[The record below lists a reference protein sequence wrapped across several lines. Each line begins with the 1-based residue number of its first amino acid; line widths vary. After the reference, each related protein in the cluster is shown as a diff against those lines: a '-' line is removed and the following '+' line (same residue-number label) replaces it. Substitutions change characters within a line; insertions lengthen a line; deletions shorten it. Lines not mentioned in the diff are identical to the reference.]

1 MHTRDGGAVRH
12 SWRAGGLIVQFL
24 PQSEDRM
31 RQRDL
36 PGGDVP
42 AGADEDLEV
51 EEDDAWV
58 EARSLA
64 ATVADDELTDPAV
77 PVETLLFRLFN
88 ERGVRVFN
96 SLGVRDQCS
105 CSREKVEGVLGTFS
119 AEEIEQSTEEGE
131 ISVTCEFCGTRYHFD
146 PDTFRS
152 SAVDKQ

>member
-1 MHTRDGGAVRH
+1 MLLCAELHNVDCAVALNVNNDAFD
-12 SWRAGGLIVQFL
+12 SVA
-24 PQSEDRM
+24 
-31 RQRDL
+31 
-36 PGGDVP
+36 
-42 AGADEDLEV
+42 
-51 EEDDAWV
+51 EDDAWV

-105 CSREKVEGVLGTFS
+105 CSREKVEGVLSTFT
-119 AEEIEQSTEEGE
+119 AAEIEQSTEEGE

-146 PDTFRS
+146 PAAFPSTATDS
-152 SAVDKQ
+152 Q